1 MVSLFLMGR
10 ARELSVSI
18 ETYIY
23 QLFLQHLSK
32 VLSLGAVEITP
43 IMKYVEMNRDQN
55 FARMP

>member
-1 MVSLFLMGR
+1 MGR
-10 ARELSVSI
+10 ARGLSVSI

-32 VLSLGAVEITP
+32 VLNLGAVEITP
-43 IMKYVEMNRDQN
+43 SMKYMEMNRDQN

>member
-1 MVSLFLMGR
+1 MGR